1 MSTRTAGYHGDM
13 AGKKSRARNYTIP
26 VPAWWLAAV
35 GRIRDERTDAD
46 MLRDIEVQT
55 GRVYSRPVLSRYCSG
70 EITTLELTEDIWRTY
85 RQRHKLARPFVI
97 AQTSDDAARI
107 ERAINA
113 AIADDI
119 GATEKELSG
128 RNQSQGRPIDSDRE
142 GQESHRGPTPARRHT
157 TPGRRS

>member
-1 MSTRTAGYHGDM
+1 MRTRTAGYHGDM

-26 VPAWWLAAV
+26 VP
-35 GRIRDERTDAD
+35 
-46 MLRDIEVQT
+46 
-55 GRVYSRPVLSRYCSG
+55 

-107 ERAINA
+107 ERAISA
-113 AIADDI
+113 AIAEDI

-142 GQESHRGPTPARRHT
+142 GQESHRGPTPVRRPHDSRPSILT
-157 TPGRRS
+157 RSSSTSSRWSGLRIAT